1 MRHEP
6 TAENL
11 LETARGVLRDRILPA
26 LPPDLRYDA
35 LMIANAIA
43 IAARQIAAGDRPV
56 VEAEARLRALCDA
69 PGEGAAAL
77 DARLVAELRAGAFD
91 APGPRRDALYD
102 HLLATARARAAE
114 SNPKALG

>member
-6 TAENL
+6 TAGNL

-26 LPPDLRYDA
+26 LPPELRYEA
-35 LMIANAIA
+35 LMIANAMA
-43 IAARQIAAGDRPV
+43 IAARQIATGDSPV
-56 VEAEARLRALCDA
+56 AEATARLRALYDA
-69 PGEGAAAL
+69 PEESAADL
-77 DARLVAELRAGAFD
+77 DARLVADLRAGAFD
-91 APGPRRDALYD
+91 EPGPRRDAVYG

>member
-35 LMIANAIA
+35 LMVANAMA

-56 VEAEARLRALCDA
+56 AEAEARLRALCDA

-77 DARLVAELRAGAFD
+77 DTRLVAELRAGAFD
-91 APGPRRDALYD
+91 APGPRRDALYA